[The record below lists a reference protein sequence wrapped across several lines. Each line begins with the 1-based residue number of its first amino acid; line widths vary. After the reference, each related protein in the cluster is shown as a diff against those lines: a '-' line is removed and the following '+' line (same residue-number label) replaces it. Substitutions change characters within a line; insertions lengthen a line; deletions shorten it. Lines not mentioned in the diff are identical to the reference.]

1 MKTFKKFVEECNE
14 IENISEAEFNP
25 RWWNSKSDTF
35 KKRYI
40 ERHPNSIYAKK
51 FGGGKLD
58 KEIARKQRAENAK
71 QREVEKDISGNK
83 AWMQTMAR
91 NLLKKDS
98 KGHPVKALTPRYR
111 KNLIKGAEDVYGKDS
126 KQAKRARELWGEKP
140 VKKPSNTISV
150 DDLEKIRT
158 KSGNVNLNKL
168 RALLGQP
175 PLESKKKPAA
185 KKAPKEQPA
194 DKWVDDAFDEA
205 NLHFKWQKAKQ
216 GMGYHGVDQHDI
228 KDIINSG
235 KYEPEEI
242 IDALNSRYHDKID
255 AMKDSVKK
263 NEDF

>member
-1 MKTFKKFVEECNE
+1 MKSFRKYVEECNE

-98 KGHPVKALTPRYR
+98 KGSPVKALTPRYR

-126 KQAKRARELWGEKP
+126 KQAKRARELWGEKDTP
-140 VKKPSNTISV
+140 
-150 DDLEKIRT
+150 
-158 KSGNVNLNKL
+158 
-168 RALLGQP
+168 
-175 PLESKKKPAA
+175 

>member
-1 MKTFKKFVEECNE
+1 MKPFKKFVEECKE

-98 KGHPVKALTPRYR
+98 KGRPVKALTPRYR

-140 VKKPSNTISV
+140 VKKPSNMPTSYE
-150 DDLEKIRT
+150 L
-158 KSGNVNLNKL
+158 
-168 RALLGQP
+168 
-175 PLESKKKPAA
+175 
-185 KKAPKEQPA
+185 
-194 DKWVDDAFDEA
+194 DDAFDEV
-205 NLHFKWQKAKQ
+205 NMHFAWQKAKQ
-216 GMGYHGVDQHDI
+216 GMDYHGVDQYDI
-228 KDIINSG
+228 KDIIDSG

-263 NEDF
+263 K

>member
-1 MKTFKKFVEECNE
+1 MKSFKKFVEECEPIN
-14 IENISEAEFNP
+14 EAEFNP
-25 RWWNSKSDTF
+25 RWWNSKSDSF

-40 ERHPNSIYAKK
+40 ERHPNSIYAQK

-98 KGHPVKALTPRYR
+98 KGRPVKALTPRYR

-126 KQAKRARELWGEKP
+126 KQAARARELWGEKDTP
-140 VKKPSNTISV
+140 
-150 DDLEKIRT
+150 
-158 KSGNVNLNKL
+158 
-168 RALLGQP
+168 
-175 PLESKKKPAA
+175 
-185 KKAPKEQPA
+185 KKAPKEQPT

-205 NLHFKWQKAKQ
+205 NLHFKWQKAKDR
-216 GMGYHGVDQHDI
+216 MNYHGVDEFTI
-228 KDIINSG
+228 RDIIKSG

-242 IDALNSRYHDKID
+242 IDALNAGSHYKID
-255 AMKDSVKK
+255 AMRDSIKK
-263 NEDF
+263 